1 MTAIVLAGGFGTR
14 LRHIVPDLPKPIAPV
29 AGKPFLS
36 FVLDWLSRNGVTHTI
51 LATGY
56 LADKISDYFGGSYSN
71 MRLSYSVE
79 TTPLLTGGA
88 VKKALGLCDDDSV
101 FVINGDTYFDV
112 PLPEMK
118 RQFELTNA
126 DAMLAVKEMRDFK
139 RYGTLT
145 IDNWRITEFREKGP
159 CERGF
164 INGGVCI
171 LKRRLFDGFPAA
183 FSLETDLFLKHTYD
197 LELRAYPCEGYF
209 IDIGVQEDY
218 ERAQAEFATEVL
230 L

>member
-1 MTAIVLAGGFGTR
+1 M
-14 LRHIVPDLPKPIAPV
+14 APV
-29 AGKPFLS
+29 AGKPFLT

-56 LADKISDYFGGSYSN
+56 LADKISDYFGGGYAD

-79 TTPLLTGGA
+79 TAPLLTGGA
-88 VKKALGLCDDDSV
+88 VKKALELCDDDSV

-126 DAMLAVKEMRDFK
+126 DAMLAVKEMRNFE

-145 IDNWRITEFREKGP
+145 IDNRRITGFREKEP

-171 LKRRLFDGFPAA
+171 LKRSLLDGFPEA
-183 FSLETDLFLKHTYD
+183 FFLETDLFLKHTHD
-197 LELRAYPCEGYF
+197 LELRAYPCDGYF
-209 IDIGVQEDY
+209 IDIGVQDDY
-218 ERAQAEFATEVL
+218 ERAQAEFAAEVL
-230 L
+230 S